1 MFLILSGEGDS
12 DIGIEDKAIDPMT
25 NLIDNEAIG
34 PMTKLIDNWIA
45 RRIGYSLVKGGQYAI
60 FSKAQVVEKA
70 KSEIQSFSRIGK
82 KKGKETRTFYKNAR
96 GLAILAREKAQEIGA
111 DTPLILVLF
120 RDLDG
125 TVSADRNLWDKKWQS
140 MLDGFME
147 EGIFTGVPMIPNPK
161 SEAWILCALK
171 NRYQHCKKLEDESG
185 NDASPNSLKSQIE
198 AYLGEPATR
207 LLLNDK
213 IDAGEIDIDRIDMD
227 SINNF
232 KKRLNEVL
240 DSLLPVYEKRSI
252 IDRIPND

>member
-12 DIGIEDKAIDPMT
+12 DIGIEDK
-25 NLIDNEAIG
+25 AIG

-45 RRIGYSLVKGGQYAI
+45 RRIGYSLIEGGQYAI
-60 FSKAQVVEKA
+60 FSEAQVVEKA

-82 KKGKETRTFYKNAR
+82 KNGQEIRFFRNNAR

-120 RDLDG
+120 HDLDG
-125 TVSADRNLWDKKWQS
+125 TVSADRNLWNRKWQS

-147 EGIFTGVPMIPNPK
+147 EEIFTGVPMIPNPK

-171 NRYQHCKKLEDESG
+171 NRYQHCRKLEDESG

-198 AYLGEPATR
+198 AKECLGEPATR

-227 SINNF
+227 SMNKF
-232 KKRLNEVL
+232 KQRLNEVL
-240 DSLLPVYEKRSI
+240 DTLLPSYEK
-252 IDRIPND
+252 